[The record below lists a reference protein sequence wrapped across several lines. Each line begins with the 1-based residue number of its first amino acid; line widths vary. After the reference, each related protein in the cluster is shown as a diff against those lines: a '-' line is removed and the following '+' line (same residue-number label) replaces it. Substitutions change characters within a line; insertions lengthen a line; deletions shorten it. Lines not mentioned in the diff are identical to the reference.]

1 MHSIPSRPFTQE
13 VLTTSYVVSVVKLQI
28 FSLVSIDMITP
39 QKEQI
44 FNYLPSFGKK
54 MSGKVFKSLERIT
67 TPVIKSKLCI
77 FKGMA
82 MKTFHA
88 RWTRLTGRWKIM

>member
-44 FNYLPSFGKK
+44 LNYLPSFGKK
-54 MSGKVFKSLERIT
+54 NVWESI
-67 TPVIKSKLCI
+67 
-77 FKGMA
+77 
-82 MKTFHA
+82 
-88 RWTRLTGRWKIM
+88 